1 MKSLSRVRLFTTP
14 WTVAYQ
20 APPIPSM
27 GFSRQECWSGLPFPS
42 PGDLPDPGIEPGSP
56 ALQAD
61 ALLSEP
67 PGKVMPDWLGPS
79 WCLGNCTD
87 RNLIWSFLCRLEA
100 LHRSFPSILT
110 SAKCTHLPNRV
121 TCQGPP
127 SPLWFLLD
135 KSECTNH
142 QLIDQPAP
150 PSLIVVLQKPYWG
163 GGGRLKPAHKWGPQ
177 CKREPGWMRYS
188 LGVRRPRFLFRVHST
203 NGVPLGESHQL
214 SKASVSSYRDW
225 D

>member
-67 PGKVMPDWLGPS
+67 PGKVMP
-79 WCLGNCTD
+79 N
-87 RNLIWSFLCRLEA
+87 
-100 LHRSFPSILT
+100 
-110 SAKCTHLPNRV
+110 
-121 TCQGPP
+121 
-127 SPLWFLLD
+127 
-135 KSECTNH
+135 
-142 QLIDQPAP
+142 
-150 PSLIVVLQKPYWG
+150 
-163 GGGRLKPAHKWGPQ
+163 
-177 CKREPGWMRYS
+177 
-188 LGVRRPRFLFRVHST
+188 
-203 NGVPLGESHQL
+203 
-214 SKASVSSYRDW
+214 
-225 D
+225 